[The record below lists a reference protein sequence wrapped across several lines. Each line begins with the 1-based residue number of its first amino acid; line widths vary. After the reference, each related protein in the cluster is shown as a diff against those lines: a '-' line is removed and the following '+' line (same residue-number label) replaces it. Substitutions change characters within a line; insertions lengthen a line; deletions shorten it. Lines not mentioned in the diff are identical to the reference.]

1 MGPAKTQARPGGVDR
16 MLQYETVFIADSTY
30 TDEEI
35 DELIKGY
42 DQVITSAKGKMLKV
56 EKWGKRRLAYAIR
69 RNEEGVYVLMTIECP
84 PSLVKELDRRYRMND
99 RILRHL
105 VVRVENEA
113 QLGPSP
119 MMKPRPERDE
129 LLAEPPLVS

>member
-1 MGPAKTQARPGGVDR
+1 

-42 DQVITSAKGKMLKV
+42 DQVITSAKGKMIKI

-129 LLAEPPLVS
+129 LLAEPPLAP

>member
-1 MGPAKTQARPGGVDR
+1 

-105 VVRVENEA
+105 VARVENEA

-129 LLAEPPLVS
+129 LLAEPPLAP

>member
-1 MGPAKTQARPGGVDR
+1 
-16 MLQYETVFIADSTY
+16 MLQYETVFIADSAY

-35 DELIKGY
+35 DELVKGY
-42 DQVITSAKGKMLKV
+42 EQVITSAKGKMIKV
-56 EKWGKRRLAYAIR
+56 EKWGKRRLAYPIR
-69 RNEEGVYVLMTIECP
+69 RSEEGFYVLMTIECP

-99 RILRHL
+99 RILRHI
-105 VVRVENEA
+105 VVRVESEA

-129 LLAEPPLVS
+129 ILAEPPIAP

>member
-1 MGPAKTQARPGGVDR
+1 

-42 DQVITSAKGKMLKV
+42 DQIITSAKGKMIKV

-129 LLAEPPLVS
+129 LLAEPPLAP

>member
-1 MGPAKTQARPGGVDR
+1 

-30 TDEEI
+30 TDEEV
-35 DELIKGY
+35 DELVKGY
-42 DQVITSAKGKMLKV
+42 EQVIASAKGKMIKI
-56 EKWGKRRLAYAIR
+56 EKWGKRRLAYPIR
-69 RNEEGVYVLMTIECP
+69 RSEEGFYVLMTIECP

-105 VVRVENEA
+105 VVRVESEA
-113 QLGPSP
+113 PLGPSP

-129 LLAEPPLVS
+129 ILAEPPIAP

>member
-1 MGPAKTQARPGGVDR
+1 

-35 DELIKGY
+35 DELVKGY
-42 DQVITSAKGKMLKV
+42 EQVIASAKGKMIKV
-56 EKWGKRRLAYAIR
+56 EKWGKRRLAYPIR
-69 RNEEGVYVLMTIECP
+69 RSEEGFYVLMTIECP

-105 VVRVENEA
+105 VVRVESEA

-129 LLAEPPLVS
+129 ILAEPPIAP

>member
-1 MGPAKTQARPGGVDR
+1 

-30 TDEEI
+30 T

-69 RNEEGVYVLMTIECP
+69 RNEEGVYVLMTIECA

-99 RILRHL
+99 RIPRHL

-129 LLAEPPLVS
+129 LLAEPPLAP

>member
-1 MGPAKTQARPGGVDR
+1 

-35 DELIKGY
+35 DELIRGY
-42 DQVITSAKGKMLKV
+42 EQVVASAKGKMIKI
-56 EKWGKRRLAYAIR
+56 EKWGKRRLAYSIR

-84 PSLVKELDRRYRMND
+84 PALVKELDRRYRMND

-119 MMKPRPERDE
+119 MMKPRPERED
-129 LLAEPPLVS
+129 LLAEPPLAP

>member
-1 MGPAKTQARPGGVDR
+1 

-129 LLAEPPLVS
+129 LLAEPPLVP

>member
-1 MGPAKTQARPGGVDR
+1 

-42 DQVITSAKGKMLKV
+42 DQVITSAKGKMIKI

-113 QLGPSP
+113 QIGPSP

-129 LLAEPPLVS
+129 LLAEPPLAP

>member
-1 MGPAKTQARPGGVDR
+1 
-16 MLQYETVFIADSTY
+16 MLQYETVFIADPAHA
-30 TDEEI
+30 DEEI

-42 DQVITSAKGKMLKV
+42 EQVVSSAGGKVLKV

-69 RNEEGVYVLMTIECP
+69 HHEEGIYVLMTLECP
-84 PSLVKELDRRYRMND
+84 ASLVKELDRRFRMNE
-99 RILRHL
+99 RIVRHMA
-105 VVRVENEA
+105 VRVESEL

-129 LLAEPPLVS
+129 TLIEPPIAP

>member
-1 MGPAKTQARPGGVDR
+1 

-129 LLAEPPLVS
+129 LLAEPPLAP

>member
-1 MGPAKTQARPGGVDR
+1 
-16 MLQYETVFIADSTY
+16 MLQYETIFIADSSY

-42 DQVITSAKGKMLKV
+42 EQVVASAKGKMIKI

-84 PSLVKELDRRYRMND
+84 PALVKELDRRYRMND

-119 MMKPRPERDE
+119 MMKPRPERED
-129 LLAEPPLVS
+129 LLAEPPLAP

>member
-1 MGPAKTQARPGGVDR
+1 
-16 MLQYETVFIADSTY
+16 MLQYETIFVTEPTL

-42 DQVITSAKGKMLKV
+42 DGLVVSAQGKVLKV
-56 EKWGKRRLAYAIR
+56 EKWGKRRLAYPISR
-69 RNEEGVYVLMTIECP
+69 HEEGVYVLMVVECP
-84 PSLVKELDRRYRMND
+84 TSLVKEIERRYRMND

-105 VVRVENEA
+105 TVRVEHET

-119 MMKPRPERDE
+119 IMKPRPVERE
-129 LLAEPPLVS
+129 EIPAESGIAP

>member
-1 MGPAKTQARPGGVDR
+1 
-16 MLQYETVFIADSTY
+16 MLQYETVFIADSAY

-42 DQVITSAKGKMLKV
+42 EQVVASAKGKMIKI

-69 RNEEGVYVLMTIECP
+69 RSEEGVYVLMTIECP

-119 MMKPRPERDE
+119 MMKPRPERED
-129 LLAEPPLVS
+129 LLAEPALAP

>member
-1 MGPAKTQARPGGVDR
+1 
-16 MLQYETVFIADSTY
+16 MLQYETVFIADPTY

-42 DQVITSAKGKMLKV
+42 EQVIGSAKGKVIKT
-56 EKWGKRRLAYAIR
+56 EKWGKRRLAYPIR
-69 RNEEGVYVLMTIECP
+69 RSEEGVYVLMTIECP
-84 PSLVKELDRRYRMND
+84 PALVKELDRRYRMND

-113 QLGPSP
+113 QIGPSP

-129 LLAEPPLVS
+129 LMAEPMMAP